1 MEGLKHLIE
10 CHCILPQFRNRKE
23 PVFHKFVAFSIID
36 KEDQIQPKFSQCNNC
51 GVIHKIVDICKSE
64 IITGMEDSVSII
76 SKSDIEHSLSKNLI
90 SILETYKCDIATWE
104 NVQFLVENEMWGS
117 EITIER
123 EEIGDNVQIKSMKL
137 LSESRVKIETRVS
150 QSEIS

>member
-36 KEDQIQPKFSQCNNC
+36 EEDQIQPKFCQCNNC
-51 GVIHKIVDICKSE
+51 GVIHKIVDICRSE
-64 IITGMEDSVSII
+64 IIAGMEDSVSII
-76 SKSDIEHSLSKNLI
+76 SKSDIKHSLSKNLI

-123 EEIGDNVQIKSMKL
+123 EEIGENIQIKSLKL
-137 LSESRVKIETRVS
+137 LSDSRVKIETLVS